1 MQERKVLTNVDN
13 FWDDEESIT
22 LIAENNID
30 NKELIN
36 IISDWIEK
44 NTSYTLVVKLVDKE
58 DIEGIIDEGYYDLIV
73 FNSEVNSEDDVYK
86 VIDEYNEELSIETWQ
101 EDNYF
106 NIEDNMFNSYSI
118 LPILFYNENIAVN
131 DNITGVTLDCNGNI
145 DFSAI
150 RK

>member
-1 MQERKVLTNVDN
+1 M
-13 FWDDEESIT
+13 
-22 LIAENNID
+22 
-30 NKELIN
+30 
-36 IISDWIEK
+36 
-44 NTSYTLVVKLVDKE
+44 VKLVDKE
-58 DIEGIIDEGYYDLIV
+58 DIGGIIDEGYYDLIV

>member
-1 MQERKVLTNVDN
+1 M
-13 FWDDEESIT
+13 
-22 LIAENNID
+22 
-30 NKELIN
+30 
-36 IISDWIEK
+36 
-44 NTSYTLVVKLVDKE
+44 VKLVDKE

-145 DFSAI
+145 DFSVI

>member
-1 MQERKVLTNVDN
+1 MRD
-13 FWDDEESIT
+13 
-22 LIAENNID
+22 
-30 NKELIN
+30 
-36 IISDWIEK
+36 II
-44 NTSYTLVVKLVDKE
+44 
-58 DIEGIIDEGYYDLIV
+58 DLIV

-150 RK
+150 REIRSLY

>member
-1 MQERKVLTNVDN
+1 MYTSTYIYLFPPITFYKYKN
-13 FWDDEESIT
+13 FLNFLVT
-22 LIAENNID
+22 VFMLLENNI
-30 NKELIN
+30 ISC
-36 IISDWIEK
+36 III
-44 NTSYTLVVKLVDKE
+44 
-58 DIEGIIDEGYYDLIV
+58 YDLII
-73 FNSEVNSEDDVYK
+73 FNLEVNSEDDVYK